1 MDAGSAW
8 PLIEEW
14 SRDAAN
20 PHLLVPA
27 DDGAGAAAL
36 AAFDQL
42 TEASVL
48 GALARRAAALVVDD
62 WLLVLGAGGGGW
74 PGLVDFNGTDAPGRI
89 EGALIAGVDRLGGGF
104 AVNGGGL
111 PAGELGEVCFLA
123 PDDLSWLATG
133 LGHSAFVHWTLT
145 GDLQEF
151 YADVRWPGWR
161 EAVAELDA
169 GQGVFTYPPLWT
181 TEGREGEPSRGA
193 VPLTEAWGTQL
204 EAWRQLGRPSA

>member
-1 MDAGSAW
+1 MADDSAW

-14 SRDAAN
+14 SREATN
-20 PHLLVPA
+20 PHALLPA
-27 DDGAGAAAL
+27 DDAAGEAAL
-36 AAFDQL
+36 AGLEQL

-62 WLLVLGAGGGGW
+62 WLVVLGAGGQGW
-74 PGLVDFNGTDAPGRI
+74 PGLREFNGPDAYGRI
-89 EGALIAGVDRLGGGF
+89 EGALITAVDRLGGGY

-123 PDDLSWLATG
+123 PDDLSWMATG

-145 GDLQEF
+145 GDLDAF
-151 YADVRWPGWR
+151 YGDARWSGWR
-161 EAVAELDA
+161 DAVAQLEP

-181 TEGREGEPSRGA
+181 AEGRSGEVTRGT

-204 EAWRQLGRPSA
+204 DAWRQLG